1 MSAIGQLVDGVFGV
15 KSPTVNVPDYAAQAA
30 DPAQSQ
36 ANTQA
41 EAEAAA
47 RRTRRR
53 NIDSYLIQTSNTPPT
68 GSGLY
73 IP

>member
-41 EAEAAA
+41 EAAA
-47 RRTRRR
+47 RRARRR

>member
-1 MSAIGQLVDGVFGV
+1 MSAIGSLVDGVFGV
-15 KSPTVNVPDYAAQAA
+15 DPPKANVPDYAATA

-47 RRTRRR
+47 RRARRR

>member
-15 KSPTVNVPDYAAQAA
+15 DAPKASVPDYAAAPA

-47 RRTRRR
+47 RRARRR
-53 NIDSYLIQTSNTPPT
+53 NIDSFLVPTSNTPPT